1 MQYKSLERL
10 KQAFITGM
18 WASLVSIVIG
28 FAFKVLGRQGGAGLY
43 RITKNARAGVFVG
56 GIDAA

>member
-1 MQYKSLERL
+1 MQYKSLVRL

-28 FAFKVLGRQGGAGLY
+28 FAFKVWLAQWVAKGDLAC
-43 RITKNARAGVFVG
+43 IE
-56 GIDAA
+56 